1 MPSGSTDSGT
11 ALVELMR
18 VYEISQ
24 PIYVAA
30 SLGIADRLADRPR
43 SYEDLAHDTGTCRV
57 ALPAVA
63 STGEPWGVR
72 RARRRAVRA
81 DAVVG
86 AIARRC
92 SRLCPGPRDRLGHPT
107 HWQAWGRLLDSVRT
121 GRPSFDLI
129 YGKSHYE
136 HLATDREDRAMFR
149 AGMAANQTHALLAE
163 VYDLPEVSQ
172 LVDVGGGNG
181 RLLAAVLAKHRDMRG
196 VLFDTAPV
204 VTTAEAVL
212 RAAGVVEHCRIIAG
226 DFLVAVPA
234 GADAYVVSNVLMDC
248 DDLDAITLLGD
259 CRAVMVATGRLLAVE
274 RVIPAD
280 NAPSLAQINDVMAL
294 TVIGGRIRTEREFAA
309 LFAASGFSLI
319 NVVATPVDHYV
330 LEARPV

>member
-1 MPSGSTDSGT
+1 MLRPVSGSPIDWLTD
-11 ALVELMR
+11 
-18 VYEISQ
+18 
-24 PIYVAA
+24 
-30 SLGIADRLADRPR
+30 
-43 SYEDLAHDTGTCRV
+43 
-57 ALPAVA
+57 
-63 STGEPWGVR
+63 
-72 RARRRAVRA
+72 RARTKTSRTIPGHAGSLYRLLRPLASRGVFVEQGVGQFAQTPLSEPLRGDVPGSVR
-81 DAVVG
+81 DLVIVW
-86 AIARRC
+86 
-92 SRLCPGPRDRLGHPT
+92 GHPT

-212 RAAGVVEHCRIIAG
+212 RAAGVVERCRIIAG